1 MDGLS
6 KKMAAWLYRRLE
18 IDNPEQDGQPGTD
31 PTPVSA
37 TDQRLHALVEDRL
50 RAYGNKGAS
59 VSQAWG
65 AAAGRWFTEVVPT
78 QPDAAFLSVAF
89 DGHDLVSVVIGRT
102 WFELFPVNDDLWHEL
117 REIIDLVLSGQV
129 VERGGLEQTAAIL
142 GSGSAQIKVGAW
154 PAEPLP
160 ERRYVPYDR
169 SAPPEAGEAT

>member
-6 KKMAAWLYRRLE
+6 EKMTAWLHRRLE
-18 IDNPEQDGQPGTD
+18 IDNQDQDVQPATD

-50 RAYGNKGAS
+50 RAFGNTSAS

-65 AAAGRWFTEVVPT
+65 AAAGMWFTEVVPT

-89 DGHDLVSVVIGRT
+89 DGHDLVSMVIGRT
-102 WFELFPVNDDLWHEL
+102 WFELFPVNDDLWYEL
-117 REIIDLVLSGQV
+117 REIVDLVLSGQV
-129 VERGGLEQTAAIL
+129 VEQGGLDQTAAIL

-160 ERRYVPYDR
+160 ERRYGPYDR
-169 SAPPEAGEAT
+169 SALP